1 MKETYE
7 GGEQQMLMSA
17 TDWTMEY
24 NIYHW
29 GPLLFKIKVRPS
41 DVESLK
47 KIANKATENWSE
59 KLAGIIKD

>member
-41 DVESLK
+41 DVES
-47 KIANKATENWSE
+47 
-59 KLAGIIKD
+59 